1 MTQAEAQI
9 GECYPVD
16 ADGAV
21 PVTYLWAKTIHCPH
35 CGGELPLIKRR
46 WLQVGEGREP
56 VAYELKVDPAAKT
69 YTVAILRGETAKQ
82 SQPDEGTMRGATVAC
97 IYCGTP
103 SERERIVE
111 QAQAGQMG
119 QHLLAVVLY
128 REGTSGRDY
137 RAATAADRAAY
148 VKAQEKLAAAQAEG
162 YDFWG
167 FERLLS
173 VVPDEPT
180 PNERARSIS
189 IRLYGIT
196 EWGQMF
202 NERQALAL
210 VTFGQQIR
218 AVRDLLAGENEEYA
232 RVIALYLSL
241 CSWQADQS
249 TTPQRLGG
257 RSAELKIAP
266 TMTRHDIQ
274 MTWDYA
280 EANPFSGQAQRDGT
294 VIDALVADN

>member
-35 CGGELPLIKRR
+35 CGGEMPLIKRR

-148 VKAQEKLAAAQAEG
+148 VKAQEKLAAARPRVTTSGASSG
-162 YDFWG
+162 CCRWC
-167 FERLLS
+167 
-173 VVPDEPT
+173 PT
-180 PNERARSIS
+180 SRRPTSGRAASAS
-189 IRLYGIT
+189 GST
-196 EWGQMF
+196 ASPSG
-202 NERQALAL
+202 
-210 VTFGQQIR
+210 
-218 AVRDLLAGENEEYA
+218 A
-232 RVIALYLSL
+232 R
-241 CSWQADQS
+241 CS
-249 TTPQRLGG
+249 TNG
-257 RSAELKIAP
+257 RHWP
-266 TMTRHDIQ
+266 
-274 MTWDYA
+274 
-280 EANPFSGQAQRDGT
+280 
-294 VIDALVADN
+294 